1 MKIHLLRFLLIVSAS
16 MPLNIPAALSQGTN
30 ILTLPAYTLISTV
43 PWRDS
48 IYRFPIF
55 QKGRIIYSHEFEPDY
70 DFTLNY
76 NMYYEKMDYIS
87 VSGDTLSITNTRE
100 IKLVKIGD
108 KEFFHD
114 YQTGYYELILPLPV
128 ALAAKNVFFLYNIEY
143 SSYKRPS
150 LTPVRPAL
158 PTSDIRG
165 VSEPFDRL
173 YQKGSLYFLIDQNHQ
188 VHKPARSALLKLFP
202 DHQQQILEY
211 LAENPTDFGS
221 RQDLIK
227 LISYCNQFNKNVKKQ
242 EISKATLTLPAGET
256 VASVRKGEATYR
268 FPEFQEAKITWAD
281 HSVSH
286 LSRVNYNFVTDKID
300 VMLDNG
306 DIVQLKRGAE
316 AKIVNLDGTVFIQ
329 DFDKGLL
336 EMRLQGP
343 LGLAVRNRY
352 VLVTDKA
359 ALKARGFDAQAEAY
373 DISNNAS
380 KADFNRLYHLEQR
393 FYFMD
398 RQKRLYDAD
407 KLSLY
412 KLMRPIKD
420 KLMVFLNENDIS
432 FDRETDLLRIISF
445 CNQNAKN

>member
-1 MKIHLLRFLLIVSAS
+1 MKISFPKLFLILTIS
-16 MPLNIPAALSQGTN
+16 MLLNIPGALSQGTN
-30 ILTLPAYTLISTV
+30 ILTLPGYTLISKV

-114 YQTGYYELILPLPV
+114 YKTGYYELILPLPV
-128 ALAAKNVFFLYNIEY
+128 ALAAKPVFFLCDIEF
-143 SSYKRPS
+143 SGYKRPS

-158 PTSDIRG
+158 PTTDVRG
-165 VSEPFDRL
+165 VSEPFGRL
-173 YQKGSLYFLIDQNHQ
+173 YQKGSLYFLIDQNHE
-188 VHKPARSALLKLFP
+188 VHKPARSTLLKLFP

-221 RQDLIK
+221 RQDLIR
-227 LISYCNQFNKNVKKQ
+227 LISYCNQFNKNVKNR
-242 EISKATLTLPAGET
+242 EISNATLTLPAGET
-256 VASVRKGEATYR
+256 MASFRKGDATYR

-286 LSRVNYNFVTDKID
+286 LSKVNYNFVTGKID

-306 DIVQLKRGAE
+306 DIVQLKRVAE
-316 AKIVNLDGTVFIQ
+316 AQIVNLDGTIFIQ
-329 DFDKGLL
+329 DFNKDFL
-336 EMRLQGP
+336 ELRLQGP
-343 LGLAVRNRY
+343 LGLAVQNRY
-352 VLVTDKA
+352 FLVTDKA

-380 KADFNRLYHLEQR
+380 KADYNRLYHLESR
-393 FYFMD
+393 YYFMD

-412 KLMRPIKD
+412 KLMRPIKE

-432 FDRETDLLRIISF
+432 FDRETDLLKIISF